1 MIFCCSGPGTG
12 KPPGWIFSKRAAKFI
27 KKLFYML
34 HQQMTDAV
42 GGAIL
47 ASLPTGDETML
58 LP

>member
-1 MIFCCSGPGTG
+1 MIFRCSGPGTA
-12 KPPGWIFSKRAAKFI
+12 KPPAWIFSKRAAKFI

>member
-1 MIFCCSGPGTG
+1 MIFCCSGLRTA
-12 KPPGWIFSKRAAKFI
+12 KPPDWKESNRAAKFI